1 MFLARIAPLAIRLV
15 SVPLQSPIKIL
26 ILAPDLC
33 NFSLRCQFEGPWCIP
48 EFQKSTGE
56 CAFTAY
62 IRSWGA
68 PFRMMCPIEC
78 ILSDRFTFPP
88 CFCHEVME
96 KCSPVA
102 EVTLHTY
109 VKIATP
115 PQSVVY
121 MSSRS
126 RPSAIADLALHAFF
140 RQSAPVCRS
149 KLWKAAVLP
158 SPEGLQ

>member
-1 MFLARIAPLAIRLV
+1 MAVRFV

-26 ILAPDLC
+26 ILARDLC
-33 NFSLRCQFEGPWCIP
+33 NFSLRCHFEGPCCVP
-48 EFQKSTGE
+48 ELQKSCGK

-62 IRSWGA
+62 IPSWDA

-78 ILSDRFTFPP
+78 ILSDLFTFPP

-102 EVTLHTY
+102 EVTSHTY

-115 PQSVVY
+115 ARSVVY
-121 MSSRS
+121 ISSRS
-126 RPSAIADLALHAFF
+126 RPPAVADLALHAFF

-149 KLWKAAVLP
+149 
-158 SPEGLQ
+158 EI

>member
-1 MFLARIAPLAIRLV
+1 MAVRLV
-15 SVPLQSPIKIL
+15 SVPLQSPIEIV
-26 ILAPDLC
+26 ILARDLC
-33 NFSLRCQFEGPWCIP
+33 NFSLRCHFGGLSCIP
-48 EFQKSTGE
+48 DLHKSNGK

-62 IRSWGA
+62 IPSWDA
-68 PFRMMCPIEC
+68 AFRMLCPIKC
-78 ILSDRFTFPP
+78 ILSDLFTFPS

-115 PQSVVY
+115 PRSVVY
-121 MSSRS
+121 ISSRS
-126 RPSAIADLALHAFF
+126 RPPAVADLALHAFF

-149 KLWKAAVLP
+149 KI
-158 SPEGLQ
+158 

>member
-1 MFLARIAPLAIRLV
+1 MAVRFV

-26 ILAPDLC
+26 ILARDLC
-33 NFSLRCQFEGPWCIP
+33 NFNFRCYFEGPRCIP
-48 EFQKSTGE
+48 ESQKSNGI

-62 IRSWGA
+62 IPSWDA
-68 PFRMMCPIEC
+68 PFRMNCPIEC
-78 ILSDRFTFPP
+78 ILTGVFTFPS

-96 KCSPVA
+96 KCSLVA
-102 EVTLHTY
+102 EVTSHTY
-109 VKIATP
+109 LKIAAP
-115 PQSVVY
+115 ARSVVY

-126 RPSAIADLALHAFF
+126 HPPAVTDLALHAFF

-149 KLWKAAVLP
+149 EIWRAAVLP